1 MILRKKVILMVVSC
15 ESNRGLQLFCPST
28 RTELVRQ
35 DFKFRNCTGVEK
47 IMGDFLGHA
56 VPGAMLL
63 LLSIWWFMGPLLQA
77 RKNSKTLSSRRG
89 LLRSPGSSYVQLKS
103 ESPVWYP
110 CPGRCLSRIPV
121 EPIIKVLSGIVGVVG
136 ELFLDG
142 SWILIDE
149 KGEFVDEHINNHSHT
164 VMYCFFSLSGI
175 IDLVLW
181 HGKTPLPPRID
192 YIILSTC
199 FWIEGF
205 LFYFHLQG
213 HSEIS
218 MRLHII
224 LYILIFITASVVLVE
239 SFLRQHQLL
248 FSLIRAI
255 LTGVQGSWFFQIA
268 FVLYG
273 PNAWKDSPRNV
284 EFLSI
289 AFGWHLFIY
298 VCVALVLFVACHL
311 CCGKI
316 HPHYDDRQ
324 EQLRDVLLSDEE
336 EESFPLESQRQ
347 YNNSQAESQCTCL
360 FA

>member
-1 MILRKKVILMVVSC
+1 
-15 ESNRGLQLFCPST
+15 
-28 RTELVRQ
+28 
-35 DFKFRNCTGVEK
+35 
-47 IMGDFLGHA
+47 MGDFLGHA

-77 RKNSKTLSSRRG
+77 RNNSKTQSSRRR
-89 LLRSPGSSYVQLKS
+89 LLRLPGSSNVRLKS

-121 EPIIKVLSGIVGVVG
+121 EPIIKVFSGIVGVVG

-142 SWILIDE
+142 SWVLIDE
-149 KGEFVDEHINNHSHT
+149 KGEFVAEHLNNHSHT

-175 IDLVLW
+175 IDLILW
-181 HGKTPLPPRID
+181 YSKTPLPPGID

-205 LFYFHLQG
+205 LFYFHLHG
-213 HSEIS
+213 HAEIS

-224 LYILIFITASVVLVE
+224 LYILIFITASVVLAE
-239 SFLRQHQLL
+239 SFLRRDQLL
-248 FSLIRAI
+248 LSLIRAV

-273 PNAWKDSPRNV
+273 PNAWENSPHNV

-289 AFGWHLFIY
+289 AFGWHLFIN
-298 VCVALVLFVACHL
+298 VCVALVLFVAFHL
-311 CCGKI
+311 YCGKI
-316 HPHYDDRQ
+316 HPHDDHQ
-324 EQLRDVLLSDEE
+324 EQLRDVLSDED

-347 YNNSQAESQCTCL
+347 YNISQAEL
-360 FA
+360 